1 MQYIKPY
8 LLLLFLAIGFT
19 SCQKKDT
26 YQSLTY
32 NTYLVEQVDT
42 LSSNIDQ
49 LIHAIEHNQDSTQL
63 RQRFIASRLAY
74 KKIEW
79 AVSYFL
85 PHTAAAINGPALDQL
100 DLDENKFIPA
110 EGFQVV
116 EEFLYPVYD
125 STSKEELLL
134 QARKLKNLSNKIH
147 KNFEAI
153 TFEPASVLEAL
164 KLEIFQITTLG
175 ITGFDTP
182 ASKLQFIEATASL
195 SGVNQAIQASKTWTN
210 TQAYATID
218 QLLTE
223 AIALCQVNPA
233 KNSFDYLT
241 FILKYLDPLAKEIVA
256 LQRELA
262 IPFLQTNQVIG
273 GETGSLF
280 DANTINLNA
289 FLPDSTYYPTSTK
302 IALGKELFFDQQLS
316 KENTRSCA
324 TCHHPDKAFS
334 ENRKTSLDLTG
345 NPLHRNALSLNYAA
359 YYHGQFWDMRSVTL
373 ESQTSDV
380 ITNKDEMHGNLQEI
394 VQVLNQSETY
404 KKHFAKAYQTDAPI
418 AVWQVENALASYIRS
433 LSTFNSRFDQYM
445 RGNKQA
451 MTAQEQQGFNL
462 FVGKAQCA
470 TCHFLPVFN
479 GTVSPYFRSSEQEI
493 LGVPKDKAGTQLDD
507 DLGRYVFNT
516 DLDQLKHSFKTPT
529 VRNINESGPY
539 MHNGVYETL
548 EEVMDFYN
556 KGGGLG
562 LGLKVENQTLPDT
575 PLDLTDQE
583 IQAIVAFMKALS
595 DQA

>member
-1 MQYIKPY
+1 MQQIKST
-8 LLLLFLAIGFT
+8 LLLLLLAIGII

-42 LSSNIDQ
+42 LSTNIDQ
-49 LIHAIEHNQDSTQL
+49 LIHAIENNQDSTQI
-63 RQRFIASRLAY
+63 RQQFIASRLAY

-85 PHTAAAINGPALDQL
+85 PHTAAAMNGPALDQL

-116 EEFLYPVYD
+116 EELIYPSYD
-125 STSKEELLL
+125 TTAQAELLL

-147 KNFEAI
+147 KNFEVI
-153 TFEPASVLEAL
+153 TFAPASVLEAL
-164 KLEIFQITTLG
+164 KLEVFQITTLG

-182 ASKLQFIEATASL
+182 ASKLQFIEASASL
-195 SGVNQAIQASKTWTN
+195 TGVNQAIAVSKAWTH
-210 TQAYATID
+210 TQSYSTIQ

-223 AIALCQVNPA
+223 AIGICEVNPA
-233 KNSFDYLT
+233 KNTFDYLN
-241 FILKYLDPLAKEIVA
+241 FILTYLDPLAQEIVA

-262 IPFLQTNQVIG
+262 IPFLQNNQVIA

-280 DANTINLNA
+280 DPNTINLNA
-289 FLPDSTYYPTSTK
+289 FLPDSSYYATPNK
-302 IALGKELFFDQQLS
+302 IALGKELFFDSQLS
-316 KENTRSCA
+316 KDNTRSCA
-324 TCHHPDKAFS
+324 SCHHPDKAFS
-334 ENRKTSLDLTG
+334 ENRKTSLDLAG
-345 NPLHRNALSLNYAA
+345 NPLQRNALSLNYAG

-373 ESQTSDV
+373 ESQTTDV
-380 ITNKDEMHGNLQEI
+380 ITNKDEMHGNLKEI
-394 VQVLNQSETY
+394 VLVLNQSVTY
-404 KKHFAKAYQTDAPI
+404 KKQFAQAYQTEEPI

-433 LSTFNSRFDQYM
+433 LSTFNSRFDEYM
-445 RGNKQA
+445 RGNKA
-451 MTAQEQQGFNL
+451 TMTPQEQQGFNL

-493 LGVPKDKAGTQLDD
+493 LGVPKDKAGTHLDD

-516 DLDQLKHSFKTPT
+516 DLAQLKHAFKTPT

-556 KGGGLG
+556 KGGGIG
-562 LGLKVENQTLPDT
+562 LGLDVENQTLPDT
-575 PLDLTDQE
+575 PLDLTAQD
-583 IQAIVAFMKALS
+583 IQSIIAFMKALS
-595 DQA
+595 DQP

>member
-1 MQYIKPY
+1 M
-8 LLLLFLAIGFT
+8 LLLAIGFT

-26 YQSLTY
+26 YQPLTY
-32 NTYLVEQVDT
+32 NTYLTERVDT

-49 LIHAIEHNQDSTQL
+49 LIHAIEHNQDSTQI
-63 RQRFIASRLAY
+63 RQTFIASRLAY
-74 KKIEW
+74 KEIEW

-125 STSKEELLL
+125 STSKEDLLF

-147 KNFEAI
+147 KNFEVI
-153 TFEPASVLEAL
+153 TFEPATVLEAL

-182 ASKLQFIEATASL
+182 ASRLQFVEASASL
-195 SGVNQAIQASKTWTN
+195 AGVEQALTQTTTWTK
-210 TQAYATID
+210 TKTYP
-218 QLLTE
+218 QLQQLFQE
-223 AIALCQVNPA
+223 AIAICKANPA
-233 KNSFDYLT
+233 KNTFDYLS
-241 FILKYLDPLAKEIVA
+241 FIVDYLDPLAHNIVA
-256 LQRELA
+256 LQRELG
-262 IPFLQTNQVIG
+262 IPFLQNNQVIA
-273 GETGSLF
+273 GETASLF
-280 DANTINLNA
+280 EANAINLNA
-289 FLPDSTYYPTSTK
+289 FLPDSTYYPTASK
-302 IALGKELFFDQQLS
+302 IALGRELFFDQQLS
-316 KENTRSCA
+316 KENRRSCA

-394 VQVLNQSETY
+394 VKVLNQSETY
-404 KKHFAKAYQTDAPI
+404 SKSFAKAYKTDAPI

-445 RGNKQA
+445 RGKKTA
-451 MTAQEQQGFNL
+451 MTSQEQQGFNL

-493 LGVPKDKAGTQLDD
+493 LGVPKDKAGSELDD

-516 DLDQLKHSFKTPT
+516 DLAQLKHAFKTPT
-529 VRNINESGPY
+529 VRNSNESGPY

-556 KGGGLG
+556 KGGGIG
-562 LGLKVENQTLPDT
+562 LGLEVENQTLPDT
-575 PLDLTDQE
+575 PLDLTEQE

-595 DQA
+595 DQT

>member
-1 MQYIKPY
+1 MQHLKLY
-8 LLLLFLAIGFT
+8 LLLVVLTIGIS
-19 SCQKKDT
+19 SCQKKDN
-26 YQSLTY
+26 YQALTY
-32 NTYLVEQVDT
+32 NTYLIQHVDT
-42 LSSNIDQ
+42 LDHQVEQ
-49 LIHAIEHNQDSTQL
+49 LIHVIEHQQDSLQI
-63 RQRFIASRLAY
+63 RQAFLSSRLAY

-110 EGFQVV
+110 EGFQVL
-116 EEFLYPVYD
+116 EELIYPVYE
-125 STSKEELLL
+125 TTTKQELLL
-134 QARKLKNLSNKIH
+134 HARKLKNLVNKIR
-147 KNFEAI
+147 KNFEVI
-153 TFEPASVLEAL
+153 TFEPAAVLEAL
-164 KLEIFQITTLG
+164 KLEAFQITTLG

-182 ASKLQFIEATASL
+182 ASRLQFTEATASL
-195 SGVNQAIQASKTWTN
+195 TGIEQALALTNAWTATKTYPLL
-210 TQAYATID
+210 Q
-218 QLLTE
+218 QLLQE
-223 AIALCQVNPA
+223 AIAICQANPA
-233 KNSFDYLT
+233 KNTFDYLS
-241 FILKYLDPLAKEIVA
+241 FIVTYLDPLAQNIVT

-262 IPFLQTNQVIG
+262 IPFLQNNQVIA

-280 DANTINLNA
+280 EVNAINLNS
-289 FLPDSTYYPTSTK
+289 FLPDSTYYPTAKK
-302 IALGKELFFDQQLS
+302 IALGKELFFDATLS
-316 KENTRSCA
+316 KNEMRSCA
-324 TCHHPDKAFS
+324 TCHHPERAFS
-334 ENRKTSLDLTG
+334 ENRKTSLDLAG
-345 NPLHRNALSLNYAA
+345 QPLQRNALSLNYAA

-373 ESQTSDV
+373 ESQTTDV
-380 ITNKDEMHGNLQEI
+380 ITNKDEMHGNLKEI
-394 VQVLNQSETY
+394 VQTLNQSETY
-404 KKHFAKAYQTDAPI
+404 KKHFADAYASNNPI

-433 LSTFNSRFDQYM
+433 LAVFTSRFDQYM
-445 RGNKQA
+445 RGNKTVLTQ
-451 MTAQEQQGFNL
+451 QEQQGFNL

-516 DLDQLKHSFKTPT
+516 DLAQLKHAFKTPT
-529 VRNINESGPY
+529 VRNSNESGPY

-556 KGGGLG
+556 KGGGIG
-562 LGLKVENQTLPDT
+562 LGLEVENQTLPDT
-575 PLDLTDQE
+575 SLDLTEQE

>member
-1 MQYIKPY
+1 MHYIKSI
-8 LLLLFLAIGFT
+8 LLLLVLAIGSM

-32 NTYLVEQVDT
+32 NTYLVQQVDS
-42 LSSNIDQ
+42 LHFNIDQ
-49 LIHAIEHNQDSTQL
+49 LIHAIENNQDSTEI
-63 RQRFIASRLAY
+63 RQQFIASRLAY

-116 EEFLYPVYD
+116 EELIYPSYD
-125 STSKEELLL
+125 TTTQVELLL

-164 KLEIFQITTLG
+164 KLEVFQITTLG

-182 ASKLQFIEATASL
+182 ASKLQFTEASASL
-195 SGVNQAIQASKTWTN
+195 KGVGQAIAISKSWAN
-210 TQAYATID
+210 TQAYSTID
-218 QLLTE
+218 SLLKKAV
-223 AIALCQVNPA
+223 AICEVNPA
-233 KNSFDYLT
+233 KNTFDYLD
-241 FILKYLDPLAKEIVA
+241 FILTYLDPLAKEIVA

-262 IPFLQTNQVIG
+262 IPFLQNNQVIP
-273 GETGSLF
+273 GEIGSLF
-280 DANTINLNA
+280 DSQTINLNA
-289 FLPDSTYYPTSTK
+289 FLPDSTYYPTAHK
-302 IALGKELFFDQQLS
+302 IALGKELFFDSQLS
-316 KENTRSCA
+316 KDNRRSCA
-324 TCHHPDKAFS
+324 SCHHPEKAFS
-334 ENRKTSLDLTG
+334 ESRKTSLDLAG
-345 NPLHRNALSLNYAA
+345 NPLQRNALSLNYAG

-373 ESQTSDV
+373 ESQTTDV
-380 ITNKDEMHGNLQEI
+380 ITNKDEMHGNLKEI
-394 VQVLNQSETY
+394 VQILNQSDSY
-404 KKHFAKAYQTDAPI
+404 KKHFAQAYQTDTPI

-445 RGNKQA
+445 RGNKRA
-451 MTAQEQQGFNL
+451 MTQEEQKGFNL

-479 GTVSPYFRSSEQEI
+479 GTVSPYFRSSEQEV
-493 LGVPKDKAGTQLDD
+493 LGVPKDKAGLHLDD

-516 DLDQLKHSFKTPT
+516 DLEQLKHAFKTPT
-529 VRNINESGPY
+529 IRNINESGPY
-539 MHNGVYETL
+539 MHNGVYESL
-548 EEVMDFYN
+548 DEVMDFYN
-556 KGGGLG
+556 KGGGIG
-562 LGLKVENQTLPDT
+562 LGLDVENQTLPDT
-575 PLDLTDQE
+575 PLDLTEQE
-583 IQAIVAFMKALS
+583 IQAIVTFMKALS
-595 DQA
+595 DQP

>member
-1 MQYIKPY
+1 M
-8 LLLLFLAIGFT
+8 LLLAIGFT
-19 SCQKKDT
+19 GCQKKDT

-32 NTYLVEQVDT
+32 NTYLTEQVDT

-49 LIHAIEHNQDSTQL
+49 LIHAIEHNQDSTQI
-63 RQRFIASRLAY
+63 RQTFIASRLAY

-116 EEFLYPVYD
+116 EELIYPIYD
-125 STSKEELLL
+125 TTSQQELLV
-134 QARKLKNLSNKIH
+134 QARKLKNFTHKIR
-147 KNFEAI
+147 KNFEVI
-153 TFEPASVLEAL
+153 TFESAAVLEAL
-164 KLEIFQITTLG
+164 KLEAFQITTLG

-182 ASKLQFIEATASL
+182 ASRLQFVEATASL
-195 SGVNQAIQASKTWTN
+195 DGIGQALTLTKAWTTTKTYPLL
-210 TQAYATID
+210 Q
-218 QLLTE
+218 QLLQE
-223 AIALCQVNPA
+223 AIAICKANPA
-233 KNSFDYLT
+233 KNTFDYLN
-241 FILKYLDPLAKEIVA
+241 FISNFLDPLAKEIVA

-262 IPFLQTNQVIG
+262 LPFLHNNQVIA

-280 DANTINLNA
+280 EVNAINLNS
-289 FLPDSTYYPTSTK
+289 FLPDSTYYPTTKK
-302 IALGKELFFDQQLS
+302 IALGKELFFDAKLS
-316 KENTRSCA
+316 KNEMRSCA
-324 TCHHPDKAFS
+324 TCHHPKRAFS
-334 ENRKTSLDLTG
+334 ENRKTSLDLAG
-345 NPLHRNALSLNYAA
+345 QPLQRNALSLNYAA

-373 ESQTSDV
+373 ESQTTDV
-380 ITNKDEMHGNLQEI
+380 ITNKDEMHGNLEEI
-394 VQVLNQSETY
+394 VQVLNQNETY
-404 KKHFAKAYQTDAPI
+404 KKHFADAYSSNQPI

-433 LSTFNSRFDQYM
+433 LAVFNSRFDQYM
-445 RGNKQA
+445 RGNKKA
-451 MTAQEQQGFNL
+451 MTQQEQQGFNL

-493 LGVPKDKAGTQLDD
+493 LGVPKDKTGTQLDD

-516 DLDQLKHSFKTPT
+516 DLAQLKHAFKTPT
-529 VRNINESGPY
+529 VRNSNESGPY
-539 MHNGVYETL
+539 MHNGIYETL

-556 KGGGLG
+556 KGGGIG
-562 LGLKVENQTLPDT
+562 LGLEVENQTLPDT
-575 PLDLTDQE
+575 PLDLTEQE
-583 IQAIVAFMKALS
+583 IQAIIAFMQALS